1 MAHSSQQKVLW
12 FSEKGGPFHIATRE
26 IPRPGPGFVL
36 IKIESCALNPV
47 DSFSRLTGFA
57 VDKYPYIAGN
67 DGAGTVEEVGEGV
80 SELSKGD
87 RVYVRHRQVPA
98 RALR

>member
-1 MAHSSQQKVLW
+1 MSQQKVLW

-47 DSFSRLTGFA
+47 DSVSQLTGFL

-87 RVYVRHRQVPA
+87 RVYVRHWKVPA

>member
-47 DSFSRLTGFA
+47 DSFVRLTGYF
-57 VDKYPYIAGN
+57 VDKYPFIAGI

-87 RVYVRHRQVPA
+87 RVYVVHLQVPA
-98 RALR
+98 CAPR